1 MAPEIVKKQSYDH
14 KVDVWSAGVVIYA
27 MLSGRLPFFGSKKE
41 QVYAAICDDDVPLS
55 SQLWSHKTN
64 EVKDFLRLALCKD
77 PELRPSSY
85 ELLRHPWFQHTQKTK
100 TRHSLRAHGSN
111 QTSSSSD

>member
-41 QVYAAICDDDVPLS
+41 QVYSAICTDDVPLS
-55 SQLWSHKTN
+55 SSLWSNKSAD
-64 EVKDFLRLALCKD
+64 VRDFLRLALSKD
-77 PELRPSSY
+77 PELRPSSS
-85 ELLRHPWFQHTQKTK
+85 ELLAHPWLQHK
-100 TRHSLRAHGSN
+100 
-111 QTSSSSD
+111 